1 MILGLD
7 HPAKDNILTKHNDFE
22 SKTIR
27 EHEPNSRRS
36 RSVRGITSPV
46 LKALID
52 TASEVPTSSTL
63 YRKFE
68 KHGGAGDAIA
78 DFYKMRPNDIRIS
91 LEPKGTLGSA
101 GGFVDGTDVQLR
113 IRKHWPTI
121 LIYTKDAGAI
131 KIKYL
136 RERIH
141 VPDHIYNKE

>member
-7 HPAKDNILTKHNDFE
+7 HPAKDNILTKHKDFE
-22 SKTIR
+22 SKIIR

-52 TASEVPTSSTL
+52 TAIEVPTSSTL
-63 YRKFE
+63 YSKFE
-68 KHGGAGDAIA
+68 KYGGPGDAIA
-78 DFYKMRPNDIRIS
+78 DFYKMRPKGLRIS
-91 LEPKGTLGSA
+91 LEPKETRGSA

-113 IRKHWPTI
+113 LRKRWPTI
-121 LIYTKDAGAI
+121 LIYTKDASAI
-131 KIKYL
+131 KIRYL
-136 RERIH
+136 RERTH